1 MIINHNIAALNTHRQ
16 MGSAQS
22 AQMESMEKLSSGLR
36 INSAADD
43 AAGLTIS
50 EKMRGQIRG
59 LEKASTNA
67 QDGISMIQTAEGA
80 LSETHDILQRMREL
94 SVQAANGTNTA
105 DDRGEIQKEIDQL
118 TEEVDRIANS
128 TEFNSTKLL
137 TGNLGVDVQDGT
149 KLSNVSKTAGTLAG
163 TMTIGG
169 ANAGSLATTATTGAI
184 ATNATGLMNAAGS
197 ITINGATMNVTT
209 STKVDDVADWVNS
222 NVTGA
227 KATYNDTDN
236 TITFETT
243 ATGKDAKLELETSAD
258 NLFSPA
264 VGETFSGTGALTDAA
279 AGAKVGA
286 DVDLTSVTFT
296 GSDNAAASFATE
308 GNKVTITSGSQK
320 GLEFNIKN
328 LEINNQSIT
337 VGGDVSLH
345 IGANENQTVKV
356 SINAMDS
363 NALGVEDINVTST
376 DGAEKA
382 ITSIDNAI
390 KSVSSERSKLG
401 ATQNRLDHTINN
413 LNTSAENLTAAESR
427 IRDVDYAEAA

>member
-16 MGSAQS
+16 MGQAQS

-36 INSAADD
+36 INSASDD

-149 KLSNVSKTAGTLAG
+149 KLSNVSKTASTQAGTL
-163 TMTIGG
+163 TIGG
-169 ANAGSLATTATTGAI
+169 ADATSLATTATTGSI
-184 ATNATGLMNAAGS
+184 TTNTNGFMNASGS

-209 STKVDDVADWVNS
+209 NTKVDDVADWVNS

-227 KATYNDTDN
+227 KATYNDSTN
-236 TITFETT
+236 EITFEST
-243 ATGKDAKLELETSAD
+243 ATGSDAKLELETSVAS
-258 NLFSPA
+258 LFSA
-264 VGETFSGTGALTDAA
+264 GGDDYSSTNALTDAE
-279 AGAKVGA
+279 AGALNGA
-286 DVDLTSVTFT
+286 DVNLAGVSFTDSEGDL
-296 GSDNAAASFATE
+296 ASFATE

-320 GLEFNIKN
+320 GLEFSIKD
-328 LEINNQSIT
+328 LAIDNQSIT
-337 VGGDVSLH
+337 VGGDISLH
-345 IGANENQTVKV
+345 IGANENQTVSV
-356 SINAMDS
+356 SIDAMDS
-363 NALGVEDINVTST
+363 NALGVEDIDVTT
-376 DGAEKA
+376 PAGAEKA
-382 ITSIDNAI
+382 ITLIDNAI

-427 IRDVDYAEAA
+427 IRDVDYTEAA